1 MSSMNFETGP
11 SAGEA
16 NTVHDCHVDRAS
28 EMKFNGGNP
37 VYLCDTCRK
46 IVCYAEYDA
55 RWNEWTPGRP
65 YL

>member
-1 MSSMNFETGP
+1 
-11 SAGEA
+11 
-16 NTVHDCHVDRAS
+16 
-28 EMKFNGGNP
+28 MKFNGGNP
-37 VYLCDTCRK
+37 VYLCDACRK